1 MAEAHQDVDKR
12 LDDFD
17 KKIILTLADCNM
29 QVSEVARQ
37 MFMHRNSIVY
47 HINKIK
53 RITGKNAQN
62 FYDLCDLV
70 QNVRGY

>member
-1 MAEAHQDVDKR
+1 MPVERDDEKH

-17 KKIILTLADCNM
+17 KKIVLMLADCNM

-53 RITGKNAQN
+53 RITGKDPQN

-70 QNVRGY
+70 QNFRGYR